1 MDETIEVSLDR
12 IRGIIASLPNDR
24 FSTCDVIR
32 EYCGSFCSNHGTP
45 AFYSFNAQ
53 FGKLLKRNE
62 SSLGITEIDKERP
75 IKDDYGHQ
83 TKTSYW
89 QVNAVKAQ

>member
-12 IRGIIASLPNDR
+12 IRSVIALLPNDR

-32 EYCGSFCSNHGTP
+32 GYCGSFCSNHETP

-62 SSLGITEIDKERP
+62 VSLGIVEIEKETP

-83 TKTSYW
+83 TKTSFW
-89 QVNAVKAQ
+89 RIKP